1 MHIQSNLKMLK
12 NNQKLFKPCV
22 IGLGY
27 VGLPILLNLA
37 NKYSTHG
44 FDINRERINNL
55 KKGIDTFN
63 EYKKKQLKKNKLKYL
78 SKLTNFNKCN
88 FFIITVPTPIYKNKK
103 PDLTHLRDVCK
114 NLSKIL
120 KKDDIIIFESTVYP
134 GITKK
139 YCIPI
144 LENQS
149 KLKEGKDFYVGYSP
163 ERVNPGDKKHN
174 LKNINK
180 ILAYPHKFKVKE
192 ILKIYSNLGKKII
205 LTKKIEEAETAKV
218 IENIQR
224 DVNIGLINEIYLI
237 CKKMKINFEDVMKL
251 ASTKWNFIKFKPGL
265 VGGHCLPVDPY
276 YFSYISKKNKAKS
289 EITLAGRS
297 TNDSMQDFVY
307 KKIINEIKKYKNK
320 KILICG
326 LTYKENVSDLRNSL
340 AFNIFKKLKKKKSKI
355 FGYDPMLSDSVSKK
369 FGIINKKKNI
379 QKFDIYIPITNHK
392 KIISTL
398 RKLVNKK
405 TIIEIFK

>member
-1 MHIQSNLKMLK
+1 MKKI
-12 NNQKLFKPCV
+12 CV

-27 VGLPILLNLA
+27 VGLPILLRLSRKYNCVGYDNNL
-37 NKYSTHG
+37 
-44 FDINRERINNL
+44 ERINDL
-55 KKGIDTFN
+55 KKGNDKFKEFKRKELN
-63 EYKKKQLKKNKLKYL
+63 KKSVSYSNSLNDIKL
-78 SKLTNFNKCN
+78 CN
-88 FFIITVPTPIYKNKK
+88 LFIIAVPTPIYKNKK
-103 PDLTHLRDVCK
+103 PDLTHLKNVC
-114 NLSKIL
+114 SKISKIIN
-120 KKDDIIIFESTVYP
+120 KKDIIVFESTVYP
-134 GITKK
+134 GLTNNV
-139 YCIPI
+139 CIPI
-144 LENQS
+144 LE
-149 KLKEGKDFYVGYSP
+149 KATKFKEGKDFFVGYSP
-163 ERVNPGDKKHN
+163 ERVNPGDSSHSIER
-174 LKNINK
+174 INK
-180 ILAYPHKFKVKE
+180 VLAYPHSYKKKE
-192 ILKIYSNLGKKII
+192 IIKLYSNLGKKII
-205 LTKKIEEAETAKV
+205 FTKKIKEAETAKV

-224 DVNIGLINEIYLI
+224 DVNIGLINEIYLT
-237 CKKMKINFEDVMKL
+237 CLKMKINFEDVMKL